1 MTRWMRALIPACGL
15 CACSVGDRYVI
26 APETLAS
33 MQSLPVARQGRIIA
47 PAQRAKD
54 GRPANVRVSA
64 FVLSAASP
72 RYDGQIQIPTRMTSH
87 RLKIAN
93 ALVWTGTPPSIA
105 GLLMII
111 LGRGAVR
118 WSGVALAAAAEPV
131 MITGTVLWVKA
142 ANAHPQEL
150 PRGLGDFTYLPDPTR
165 PVSWR

>member
-1 MTRWMRALIPACGL
+1 MSTMRIGLAACGL
-15 CACSVGDRYVI
+15 CACSVGERYVV

-33 MQSLPVARQGRIIA
+33 IQALSMEQREHTAA

-54 GRPANVRVSA
+54 RRFATVR
-64 FVLSAASP
+64 ASTFALAEAKP
-72 RYDGQIQIPTRMTSH
+72 DIDGQVLMQTRMPSH
-87 RLKIAN
+87 RLKLAN
-93 ALVWTGTPPSIA
+93 ALVWAGTPPSIA

-111 LGRGAVR
+111 IGRGAVR
-118 WSGVALAAAAEPV
+118 WSGLALAAAAEPV

-150 PRGLGDFTYLPDPTR
+150 PRGLSDVTYLPDPTR